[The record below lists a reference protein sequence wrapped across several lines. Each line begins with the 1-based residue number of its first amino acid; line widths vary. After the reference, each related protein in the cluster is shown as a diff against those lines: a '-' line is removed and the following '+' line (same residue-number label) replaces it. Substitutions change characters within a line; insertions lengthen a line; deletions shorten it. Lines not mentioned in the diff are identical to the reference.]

1 MTLSAYSRA
10 AVAVAIGVA
19 CTGSARADIADYAFQ
34 LLQPEIKLSEPSDIA
49 VRLIDRRSGQAVP
62 DAVIFAYRL
71 DMAPDGMATMQ
82 VPLEARASSEPGTY
96 RFAAKLTM
104 EGGWRLSLAAK
115 IQGEAGT
122 LESRLTFK
130 AVP

>member
-1 MTLSAYSRA
+1 MTLSVSCRTAI
-10 AVAVAIGVA
+10 AVAIGLA
-19 CTGSARADIADYAFQ
+19 CSDTARADTADYAFQ
-34 LLQPEIKLSEPSDIA
+34 LLQPEIKLSEPADIA
-49 VRLIDRRSGQAVP
+49 VRLIDNRSGKTVA
-62 DAVIFAYRL
+62 DAVILASRL

-82 VPLEARASSEPGTY
+82 APLEARASSEPGTY
-96 RFAAKLTM
+96 RFMAKLTM

-122 LESRLTFK
+122 LENRLTFR